1 MTMLCPIPTPRVRR
15 RAASALVG
23 VLVVAAAG
31 RAPGV
36 DDRVVDETVGAQEGP
51 VQPHLV
57 DLGANFDPNVFE
69 QRGNGWVLR
78 GGDAGNFGINRLVI
92 NGRVLVTG
100 VPRSATVESPSLA
113 RIRELA
119 ARQVMR
125 VDEQCGLS
133 PAQRRRLELA
143 VESDVRRVADDV
155 DEVRARYGGVRVDM
169 NSPAGQ
175 KQWHQFQQD
184 VQDCRQRMRNL
195 FGASSLF
202 ARALTT
208 TLDDG
213 QRGRIAQESR
223 ARRSYQ
229 WRAMVV
235 TALARMDDTLGLG
248 QAQHEALETLLVARE
263 PPLRV
268 DEAAGGRED
277 PHLQTTLVSMVLADS
292 DVEGIR
298 RLFSERQ
305 WRGLAVWMNQ
315 GRAMRSWI
323 EQQGV
328 LEP

>member
-1 MTMLCPIPTPRVRR
+1 MTMRAIPTPRAWRR
-15 RAASALVG
+15 PWSALVG

-31 RAPGV
+31 PAAGV
-36 DDRVVDETVGAQEGP
+36 DDRVVDEPVGGQEGA

-78 GGDAGNFGINRLVI
+78 GGDAGNFAINRLVI
-92 NGRVLVTG
+92 NGRVLVPGTPRPATG
-100 VPRSATVESPSLA
+100 ESSSLA
-113 RIRELA
+113 RIRELG
-119 ARQVMR
+119 ARQVTR
-125 VDEQCGLS
+125 VDEHCGLS

-143 VESDVRRVADDV
+143 VESDVRRLAEDV

-184 VQDCRQRMRNL
+184 VQGCRQRMRDL
-195 FGASSLF
+195 FNARSLF
-202 ARALTT
+202 ARALVT

-213 QRGRIAQESR
+213 QRDRIEREAR
-223 ARRSYQ
+223 ARRSFQ

-248 QAQHEALETLLVARE
+248 QAQHEALEALLVARE

-268 DEAAGGRED
+268 DEAPGGRED
-277 PHLQTTLVSMVLADS
+277 PHLQTTLVSMVLAGA

-298 RLFSERQ
+298 PLFSERQ
-305 WRGLAVWMNQ
+305 WRSLTVWMNQ